1 MRHLLLEEGNEPFNP
16 GSSAWNEKAPRPVN
30 VQAGRRSLYS
40 SLRRR
45 KFCRWKLCKR
55 KSHERCKSP
64 TSAKTGSE
72 TQTLSSEVT
81 DVVLFTVVGSHG
93 RR

>member
-1 MRHLLLEEGNEPFNP
+1 MRHLLLEEENEPFNP
-16 GSSAWNEKAPRPVN
+16 GSSAWNEKAPRPAN

-40 SLRRR
+40 SPKRR
-45 KFCRWKLCKR
+45 KSCRSKFCKR

-64 TSAKTGSE
+64 TLTKTGSE

>member
-40 SLRRR
+40 SPKRR
-45 KFCRWKLCKR
+45 KSCRWKVLQ
-55 KSHERCKSP
+55 
-64 TSAKTGSE
+64 
-72 TQTLSSEVT
+72 TQVSRAVQIT
-81 DVVLFTVVGSHG
+81 DIGED
-93 RR
+93 RQ